1 MVLENTGQGSGTIR
15 VTAVALPVR
24 ALYLGLVNILSPVF
38 LLYLRKGKIM
48 INNIY
53 Y

>member
-1 MVLENTGQGSGTIR
+1 MMENTGQGSGTIR
-15 VTAVALPVR
+15 VKAVAAR
-24 ALYLGLVNILSPVF
+24 QLGLVNILSPVF